1 MKRTGEAN
9 RSLQP
14 VVELR
19 KDASSYAYSVRAP
32 RSKGVIPPS
41 SYRNGGFATLA
52 DCLGDVARALGG
64 NFSRIYV
71 RLDGLCVGERDL
83 VELRLEPQKVA
94 VELKG
99 ELEAELKAKASC
111 AIKAESLSVPD
122 EG

>member
-1 MKRTGEAN
+1 M
-9 RSLQP
+9 
-14 VVELR
+14 VELR

-32 RSKGVIPPS
+32 RSRGVIPPS

-94 VELKG
+94 SELKA
-99 ELEAELKAKASC
+99 ELEAELKAKASY
-111 AIKAESLSVPD
+111 AVRAESVSEPG